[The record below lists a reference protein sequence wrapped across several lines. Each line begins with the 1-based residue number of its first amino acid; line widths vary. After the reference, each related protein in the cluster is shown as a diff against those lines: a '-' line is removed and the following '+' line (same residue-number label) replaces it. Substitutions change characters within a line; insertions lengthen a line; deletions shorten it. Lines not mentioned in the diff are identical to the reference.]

1 MADNMCGRSTAT
13 GEMAG
18 GTEAQGGRS
27 REAGL
32 AQYLRLLGDDNRLR
46 IFSLLTKAELC
57 VCEIEDILGLS
68 QSLVSNHLAAL
79 RRAGLVES
87 RRDEEDAR
95 WVFYRANREAAAA
108 LCERLAALL
117 DVQPAGADRRRAE
130 QVCRPRS
137 RQSNNVSGMGSTF

>member
-1 MADNMCGRSTAT
+1 MCGRSM
-13 GEMAG
+13 GAG
-18 GTEAQGGRS
+18 TIAGSDAEERGGKS
-27 REAGL
+27 RETGL
-32 AQYLRLLGDDNRLR
+32 AQYLRLLGDDTRLR

-95 WVFYRANREAAAA
+95 WVFYRADRGAAVA
-108 LCERLAALL
+108 LRERLAALL
-117 DVQPAGADRRRAE
+117 EVVPSPADRRRAQ
-130 QVCRPRS
+130 QVCRLREP
-137 RQSNNVSGMGSTF
+137 

>member
-1 MADNMCGRSTAT
+1 MPTKAIPGISDVRRESA
-13 GEMAG
+13 
-18 GTEAQGGRS
+18 

-32 AQYLRLLGDDNRLR
+32 AQYLRLLGDDTRLR

-95 WVFYRANREAAAA
+95 WVFYRADREAAAA
-108 LCERLAALL
+108 LRERLAALL
-117 DVQPAGADRRRAE
+117 EVQSTAGDRRRAE
-130 QVCRPRS
+130 QVCRLRS
-137 RQSNNVSGMGSTF
+137 R

>member
-1 MADNMCGRSTAT
+1 MGDMSGTTTAT
-13 GEMAG
+13 GGTAG
-18 GTEAQGGRS
+18 GAGEHEGRS

-32 AQYLRLLGDDNRLR
+32 AQYLRLLGDDTRLR

-57 VCEIEDILGLS
+57 VCEIEDILDLS

-95 WVFYRANREAAAA
+95 WVFYRADREAAST
-108 LCERLAALL
+108 LRERLAALL
-117 DVQPAGADRRRAE
+117 EVAPSPADRRRAQ
-130 QVCRPRS
+130 QVCRLREP
-137 RQSNNVSGMGSTF
+137 

>member
-1 MADNMCGRSTAT
+1 MDDMSGTGTAT
-13 GEMAG
+13 GETAG
-18 GTEAQGGRS
+18 GAGERDGRS

-32 AQYLRLLGDDNRLR
+32 AQYLRLLGDDTRLR

-79 RRAGLVES
+79 RRVGLVES

-95 WVFYRANREAAAA
+95 WVFYRADRAAAAA
-108 LCERLAALL
+108 LRERLAALL
-117 DVQPAGADRRRAE
+117 DVQATAGDRRRAE
-130 QVCRPRS
+130 QVCRLREP
-137 RQSNNVSGMGSTF
+137 

>member
-1 MADNMCGRSTAT
+1 MRTKAISGSSDVRRESA
-13 GEMAG
+13 
-18 GTEAQGGRS
+18 

-32 AQYLRLLGDDNRLR
+32 AQYLRLLGDDTRLR

-95 WVFYRANREAAAA
+95 WVFYRADREAAAA
-108 LCERLAALL
+108 LRERLAALL
-117 DVQPAGADRRRAE
+117 EVAPSPADRRRAQ
-130 QVCRPRS
+130 QVCRLREP
-137 RQSNNVSGMGSTF
+137 

>member
-1 MADNMCGRSTAT
+1 
-13 GEMAG
+13 MAG
-18 GTEAQGGRS
+18 GTEVQGGKS

-95 WVFYRANREAAAA
+95 WVFYRADREAAAA
-108 LCERLAALL
+108 LRERLAALL
-117 DVQPAGADRRRAE
+117 EVVPSPADRRRAQ
-130 QVCRPRS
+130 QVCRLREP
-137 RQSNNVSGMGSTF
+137 

>member
-1 MADNMCGRSTAT
+1 MRTKAIPGISDVR
-13 GEMAG
+13 GESA
-18 GTEAQGGRS
+18 

-32 AQYLRLLGDDNRLR
+32 ARYLRLLGDDTRLR

-95 WVFYRANREAAAA
+95 WVFYRANVQAAAA
-108 LCERLAALL
+108 LRERLAALL
-117 DVQPAGADRRRAE
+117 DVQPAAGDRRRAE
-130 QVCRPRS
+130 QVCRLREP
-137 RQSNNVSGMGSTF
+137 

>member
-1 MADNMCGRSTAT
+1 MRTKAISGSSDVRRESA
-13 GEMAG
+13 
-18 GTEAQGGRS
+18 

-32 AQYLRLLGDDNRLR
+32 AQYLRLLGDDTRLR

-95 WVFYRANREAAAA
+95 WVFYRADRGAAAA
-108 LCERLAALL
+108 LRERLAALL
-117 DVQPAGADRRRAE
+117 EVVPSPADRRRAQ
-130 QVCRPRS
+130 QVCRLREP
-137 RQSNNVSGMGSTF
+137 

>member
-1 MADNMCGRSTAT
+1 MSGTGTAT

-18 GTEAQGGRS
+18 GTEVQGGRS

-95 WVFYRANREAAAA
+95 WVFYRADREAAAA
-108 LCERLAALL
+108 LRERLATLL
-117 DVQPAGADRRRAE
+117 EVVPSPADRRRAQ
-130 QVCRPRS
+130 QVCRLREP
-137 RQSNNVSGMGSTF
+137 

>member
-1 MADNMCGRSTAT
+1 MDDMSGTGTAT
-13 GEMAG
+13 GETTGGAG
-18 GTEAQGGRS
+18 ERDGRS

-32 AQYLRLLGDDNRLR
+32 AQCLRLLGDDTRLR

-95 WVFYRANREAAAA
+95 WVFYRADRAAAAA
-108 LCERLAALL
+108 LRERLAALL
-117 DVQPAGADRRRAE
+117 NVQPAVGNRRRAE
-130 QVCRPRS
+130 QVCRLKEP
-137 RQSNNVSGMGSTF
+137 

>member
-1 MADNMCGRSTAT
+1 MSGTTPAT
-13 GEMAG
+13 GETAG
-18 GTEAQGGRS
+18 GAGERDGRS

-32 AQYLRLLGDDNRLR
+32 AQYLRLLGDDTRLR

-95 WVFYRANREAAAA
+95 WVFYRADREAAAA
-108 LCERLAALL
+108 LRERLAALL
-117 DVQPAGADRRRAE
+117 EVAPSPADRRRAQ
-130 QVCRPRS
+130 QVCRLREP
-137 RQSNNVSGMGSTF
+137 